1 MNPKLILFLLACL
14 AGLFFLGGII
24 AAGILSIKGKPKNM
38 PAFLSRT
45 VTTIGGIL
53 ATNLGAVLGIN
64 VVRSNSPAFRIVQVP
79 TTEVLQNAAAILY
92 LVGLLA
98 ALLFWAFKAFK
109 EDPDVV
115 VPTLPELSLTLLG
128 VIGGA
133 LAVIIGL
140 SNT

>member
-1 MNPKLILFLLACL
+1 
-14 AGLFFLGGII
+14 
-24 AAGILSIKGKPKNM
+24 M
-38 PAFLSRT
+38 PAFLTRT

-64 VVRSNSPAFRIVQVP
+64 VLKSNSPAFRIMQVP
-79 TTEVLQNAAAILY
+79 TTEALQNAAAILY
-92 LVGLLA
+92 LVGLFL

-115 VPTLPELSLTLLG
+115 VPILPNLSLTLLG
-128 VIGGA
+128 VMGGA